1 MKNRVVNTVFPII
14 LFVLLCVAVIAV
26 ATAPRL
32 AEPQPPQ
39 PDPASSGQTQTDPGQ
54 TDPGQTGG
62 PAEPSEPDAPSE
74 PQSQLPD
81 PAAVTDPEPAE
92 PEQGDPS
99 VYAEPDDLSV
109 DSSADQPA
117 DRSDP
122 SADPSADP
130 SDPSSEPAEPAGPID
145 DGPEQTDG
153 DSGDNGSAPPFD
165 VTPVGGSGSDS
176 PDDSDE
182 PDPAPG
188 TDTDEPG
195 QKHEISASLAAFSP
209 EVRNQIASMSDR
221 ELLTQ
226 MFIATYDG
234 SWATAGYAA
243 DYGFGGYITF
253 AEDYE
258 NDTPESF
265 REGVDRVTAASKIP
279 PLYAV
284 DEEGG
289 TVTRA
294 SKYPGYR
301 RFPFLSPREVY
312 EAGGIDLIR
321 SDAAEKAELL
331 KKLGLNYNLAPVADI
346 SVSSSDYMY
355 NRSPGQDPETT
366 ASIVET
372 IVTMFNQR
380 GVAST
385 VKHFPGYGAVSD
397 THTAMAWD
405 GRTVEELESFDLIPF
420 RRAMAAGV
428 PSVMVSHIITALD
441 PDRPASVSSKVV
453 DYIRTNMGYDG
464 VLITDDMRMNG
475 ILDFCTTGN
484 GSLEA
489 ILAGYDLIC
498 CTNWPEQFPVVWDAV
513 ENGTLTRDRLELS
526 AARVLRMKQDLGI
539 WVP

>member
-1 MKNRVVNTVFPII
+1 ME
-14 LFVLLCVAVIAV
+14 
-26 ATAPRL
+26 
-32 AEPQPPQ
+32 EPDPD
-39 PDPASSGQTQTDPGQ
+39 PDPA
-54 TDPGQTGG
+54 QTGDDQTG
-62 PAEPSEPDAPSE
+62 
-74 PQSQLPD
+74 QS
-81 PAAVTDPEPAE
+81 
-92 PEQGDPS
+92 G
-99 VYAEPDDLSV
+99 
-109 DSSADQPA
+109 
-117 DRSDP
+117 
-122 SADPSADP
+122 
-130 SDPSSEPAEPAGPID
+130 
-145 DGPEQTDG
+145 TDG
-153 DSGDNGSAPPFD
+153 SE
-165 VTPVGGSGSDS
+165 GG
-176 PDDSDE
+176 
-182 PDPAPG
+182 G
-188 TDTDEPG
+188 T
-195 QKHEISASLAAFSP
+195 ISASLASFSP
-209 EVRNQIASMSDR
+209 EVQAQIAAMSTR

-243 DYGFGGYITF
+243 EYGFGGYITF

-265 REGVDRVTAASKIP
+265 REGIDRVTASSKIP

-301 RFPFLSPREVY
+301 RYPFLSPREVY
-312 EAGGIDLIR
+312 EGGGLDGIR
-321 SDAAEKAELL
+321 LDAAEKAELL

-346 SVSSSDYMY
+346 SVNSWDYMY
-355 NRSPGQDPETT
+355 NRSPGQDAETT

-372 IVTMFNQR
+372 IVTVFNQR

-420 RRAMAAGV
+420 QRAMAAGV

-441 PDRPASVSSKVV
+441 PDRPASVSSAVV
-453 DYIRTNMGYDG
+453 DYIRTKMGYDG

-475 ILDFCTTGN
+475 ILDFCTSGN

-498 CTNWPEQFPVVWDAV
+498 CTNWPEQFPVVWSAV
-513 ENGTLTRDRLELS
+513 ESGSLTRERLELS
-526 AARVLRMKQDLGI
+526 AARVLRMKQELGI
-539 WVP
+539 WKP